1 MSTSKVVALV
11 LFIFAFLLFVVVGF
25 DIVESHKYNLVAIG
39 LASYVAGFILDKYV
53 P

>member
-1 MSTSKVVALV
+1 MTASKIVALILFV
-11 LFIFAFLLFVVVGF
+11 LSFLLFIVVGF
-25 DIVESHKYNLVAIG
+25 DIVETTKYNLVAIG

>member
-11 LFIFAFLLFVVVGF
+11 LFILAFLFFIFVGL
-25 DIVESHKYNLVAIG
+25 DIVESHKYNLVALG

>member
-1 MSTSKVVALV
+1 MSTSKMIALV
-11 LFIFAFLLFVVVGF
+11 LFILAFLLFVVVGAN
-25 DIVESHKYNLVAIG
+25 IVSSSKYDLVALG